1 MENKG
6 MINDLNLKI
15 EGGYLCALKK
25 KWKMVVLKKKRI
37 ETKSR

>member
-1 MENKG
+1 

-25 KWKMVVLKKKRI
+25 KVENGCVKKKRI

>member
-1 MENKG
+1 
-6 MINDLNLKI
+6 MINDLDLKI

-25 KWKMVVLKKKRI
+25 KWKTVVLKKRI